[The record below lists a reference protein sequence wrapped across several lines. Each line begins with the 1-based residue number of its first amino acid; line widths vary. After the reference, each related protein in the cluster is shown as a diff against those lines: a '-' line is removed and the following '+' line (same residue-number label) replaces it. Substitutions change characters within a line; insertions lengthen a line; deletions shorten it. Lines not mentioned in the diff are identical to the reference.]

1 MVFEN
6 SSGKLWNLQMQKLE
20 RNEFCTVL
28 KGEEEMYYL
37 WSSHD
42 WLLTTSWLEEIRGKN
57 SNWRG
62 SGKEK
67 TSIKQ
72 HLAPMQRTM
81 HNYSVRHKLHSDQT
95 FGMTSHSP
103 TNYCAKSGSATT
115 RRLRLELAKQL
126 LQKQTVTTNKPRWNQ
141 HLNNLSWS
149 ARHENHNKIQLITTN
164 LRSGYT
170 TKMISRELQKLRKQQ
185 GNTINDA
192 PSTRSRNRPKQ
203 TTGGQWQHRG
213 RVELVERQRFAERRG
228 TRIVS

>member
-141 HLNNLSWS
+141 HLNIY
-149 ARHENHNKIQLITTN
+149 HEALDSKTTIRFN
-164 LRSGYT
+164 WLPRTCDQGT
-170 TKMISRELQKLRKQQ
+170 QPKWSRE
-185 GNTINDA
+185 NF
-192 PSTRSRNRPKQ
+192 RN
-203 TTGGQWQHRG
+203 
-213 RVELVERQRFAERRG
+213 
-228 TRIVS
+228 